1 MPKQFKSPQGQVR
14 FTMTEVTNTAPVAP
28 VAPITNEKFFFRPR
42 PLLDE
47 VGNKVIDPATGKNI
61 NVPAHAPVAVQL
73 PYINS
78 DALINDISDEAKSAK
93 VLAFIV
99 DLVNGAIFTEAQGMI
114 NVAKATEETSGIEPD
129 WQASIKN
136 ELLDLFYLASVEKV
150 AVTRGIPKELW
161 AAAKVDMIE
170 VLTANFGISIAGATK
185 AAKTCIDDKLSTIQ
199 TRHDLLNLMGGY
211 LANWFNKTSEEN
223 KEKFAPI
230 YGVLTDKIDMYVN
243 VDEKS
248 VLDQFA

>member
-1 MPKQFKSPQGQVR
+1 
-14 FTMTEVTNTAPVAP
+14 MTELTNTAAATPA
-28 VAPITNEKFFFRPR
+28 TNEKFFFRPR

-47 VGNKVIDPATGKNI
+47 AGNKVTDPVTGKNV

-73 PYINS
+73 PYVTT
-78 DALINDISDEAKSAK
+78 DALINDISDDAKSTK
-93 VLAFIV
+93 VLAYIV

-114 NVAKATEETSGIEPD
+114 NVAKATEETSGVEPD

-161 AAAKVDMIE
+161 AAAKIDMIE

-185 AAKTCIDDKLSTIQ
+185 AAKTCIDDKLSSIQ

-211 LANWFNKTSEEN
+211 LANWFNKTSEDN

>member
-1 MPKQFKSPQGQVR
+1 MIELTQ
-14 FTMTEVTNTAPVAP
+14 TASVAP
-28 VAPITNEKFFFRPR
+28 VTNEKFFFRPR

-47 VGNKVIDPATGKNI
+47 AGNKVIDPATGKNV
-61 NVPAHAPVAVQL
+61 NAPAHAPVAVQL
-73 PYINS
+73 PYVTT
-78 DALINDISDEAKSAK
+78 DMLITDISDEDKSTK
-93 VLAFIV
+93 ILTYLV

-114 NVAKATEETSGIEPD
+114 NVAKATEETSGVEPD
-129 WQASIKN
+129 WQAAIKA

-150 AVTRGIPKELW
+150 AATRGIPKELW
-161 AAAKVDMIE
+161 AAAKIDMIE

-185 AAKTCIDDKLSTIQ
+185 AAKTCIDDKLSSIQ

-211 LANWFNKTSEEN
+211 LANWFNKTSEDN

>member
-1 MPKQFKSPQGQVR
+1 MPNNFRSQQWQERNK
-14 FTMTEVTNTAPVAP
+14 MNLNTATATAV
-28 VAPITNEKFFFRPR
+28 VTNEKFFFRPR

-47 VGNKVIDPATGKNI
+47 AGNKVTDPTTGKNV

-73 PYINS
+73 PYINA
-78 DALINDISDEAKSAK
+78 DMLLEDINDKDKSTK
-93 VLAFIV
+93 VLTYIV

-114 NVAKATEETSGIEPD
+114 NVAKATEETSGVEPD
-129 WQASIKN
+129 WQAAIKA

-185 AAKTCIDDKLSTIQ
+185 AAKTCIDDKLSSIQ